1 LIPKDFPDSPLPIV
15 VPTAAPVSSCAMY
28 DFGGA
33 TGGGV
38 CTTPSLSPVAKPSP
52 VAIPFPVVVPTIRP
66 AAPVSCEMYD
76 FGDVADEGR
85 CPEPSPSPIRT
96 AAPVSCEI
104 YNFSD
109 VTGDQSCTP
118 TILDTARE
126 DPDLS
131 LAVILFER
139 AGLTEI
145 FSCPGPFTVQFPT
158 NSAVEL
164 VDASVLDFLLRPENQ
179 AELMNLMLYHVLPGE
194 FPTSTLQPGPTRT
207 LANAGTA
214 EVIVSQNPTMFNGAT
229 VILADISACNGL
241 INTLDAVLTF
251 IPTCKTKKFCN
262 WRIPTIDCHVS
273 HFL

>member
-1 LIPKDFPDSPLPIV
+1 MFCTAPTLEPTTLTKATSLASTLDF
-15 VPTAAPVSSCAMY
+15 AAPSIDA
-28 DFGGA
+28 A
-33 TGGGV
+33 PRLP
-38 CTTPSLSPVAKPSP
+38 TPSATPIFGPPVQITMTSPPSFVLSQQNV
-52 VAIPFPVVVPTIRP
+52 
-66 AAPVSCEMYD
+66 
-76 FGDVADEGR
+76 
-85 CPEPSPSPIRT
+85 
-96 AAPVSCEI
+96 
-104 YNFSD
+104 
-109 VTGDQSCTP
+109 
-118 TILDTARE
+118 LDTARG